1 MVLSGLHL
9 TLDPF
14 TLKKKKKNMTDAMK
28 PTIYQRIKM
37 LLPEDF

>member
-14 TLKKKKKNMTDAMK
+14 TLKKNMTDAMK
-28 PTIYQRIKM
+28 PTIYQRIKI

>member
-14 TLKKKKKNMTDAMK
+14 TLKKKKNMTDAMK
-28 PTIYQRIKM
+28 PTIYQRIKI